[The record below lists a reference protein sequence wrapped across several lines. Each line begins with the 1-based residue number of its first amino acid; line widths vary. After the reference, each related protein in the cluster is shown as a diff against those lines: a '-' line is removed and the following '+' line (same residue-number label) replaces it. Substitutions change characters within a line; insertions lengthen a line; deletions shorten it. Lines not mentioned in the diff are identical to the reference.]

1 MDMGGS
7 RKEVLVKR
15 EGEGNNMSEPTY
27 QTFSAA
33 TAIVK
38 VRITLLRQELR
49 RVEYGGVHS
58 QWQHFSIRRLVGALD
73 TVDAALNRGR

>member
-1 MDMGGS
+1 MPDIDMGGS
-7 RKEVLVKR
+7 REEVLVKR

-38 VRITLLRQELR
+38 VRITLLRQKLWEVEHR
-49 RVEYGGVHS
+49 RRYS
-58 QWQHFSIRRLVGALD
+58 Q
-73 TVDAALNRGR
+73 

>member
-7 RKEVLVKR
+7 RTEVLVKR

-27 QTFSAA
+27 QTSSAG

-38 VRITLLRQELR
+38 ARITLVRQELR
-49 RVEYGGVHS
+49 
-58 QWQHFSIRRLVGALD
+58 
-73 TVDAALNRGR
+73 

>member
-7 RKEVLVKR
+7 RTEVLVKR

-27 QTFSAA
+27 QTSSAA

-38 VRITLLRQELR
+38 VRVTLLRQELR
-49 RVEYGGVHS
+49 RVEYGGAHG
-58 QWQHFSIRRLVGALD
+58 QWPHLNIRRLVGALD